1 MYVCFMIEIAALRAL
16 VAVEQQ
22 GSVVAASEAM
32 GFSPSAVSQQIKKLE
47 KQSGVT
53 VLERHGRGV
62 LLTDRGMALAEY
74 GRRILGELEELQATL
89 LADPAKPSGVLR
101 LVAFST
107 ACRGLVGPMLRRLDG
122 SGSEASAAGDSVP
135 SGSGLVGSGLVGS
148 GLEIRVVAE
157 DPREAVQR
165 VATGEA
171 DLGVVHNWHSVPL
184 VIPENMVH
192 EDLCLDTADVLLNSA
207 HRLAGRTAVEPSD
220 LVGERWISTPA
231 GAICNEALLAI
242 LAGLGRVP
250 DIRIYDPDFSTHIAM
265 VQQGVAVA
273 LVPRLGRPE
282 LPAGVVAVPVVN
294 PMQQRQVGMVYR
306 KTMTASPSIRHVVRL
321 LQDVAAGLEVG

>member
-1 MYVCFMIEIAALRAL
+1 MIEIAALRAL

-32 GFSPSAVSQQIKKLE
+32 GYSPSAVSQQIKKLE
-47 KQSGVT
+47 KQSGVA

-101 LVAFST
+101 LVGFST
-107 ACRGLVGPMLRRLDG
+107 ACRGLVGPMLRELD
-122 SGSEASAAGDSVP
+122 AGLG
-135 SGSGLVGSGLVGS
+135 GSGLGGSGLGGS
-148 GLEIRVVAE
+148 GLEVRVVAE

-207 HRLAGRTAVEPSD
+207 HPLAGRTTVEPSD
-220 LVGERWISTPA
+220 LVDERWISTPA

-282 LPAGVVAVPVVN
+282 LPARVVAVPVVN
-294 PMQQRQVGMVYR
+294 PMQQRQVGIVYR
-306 KTMTASPSIRHVVRL
+306 KTMMASPSIRHVVRL
-321 LQDVAAGLEVG
+321 LQEVAAGLDVG

>member
-89 LADPAKPSGVLR
+89 LADPTKPSGVLR
-101 LVAFST
+101 LVGFST
-107 ACRGLVGPMLRRLDG
+107 ACRGLVGPMLRKLGADQAAAA
-122 SGSEASAAGDSVP
+122 ASAAGS
-135 SGSGLVGSGLVGS
+135 SGLGGS

-207 HRLAGRTAVEPSD
+207 HPLAGRTAVEPSD
-220 LVGERWISTPA
+220 LVDERWISTPA

-282 LPAGVVAVPVVN
+282 LPAGVAAVPVVN
-294 PMQQRQVGMVYR
+294 PMQQRQVGIVYR
-306 KTMTASPSIRHVVRL
+306 KTMMASPSIRHVVRL
-321 LQDVAAGLEVG
+321 LQDVAAGLEAG

>member
-1 MYVCFMIEIAALRAL
+1 MIEIAALRAL
-16 VAVEQQ
+16 VAVEQH
-22 GSVVAASEAM
+22 GSVIAAADIM

-47 KQSGVT
+47 KQSGVA

-107 ACRGLVGPMLRRLDG
+107 ACRGLVGPMLGKLGSAGGTGDGLD
-122 SGSEASAAGDSVP
+122 
-135 SGSGLVGSGLVGS
+135 
-148 GLEIRVVAE
+148 IRVLAE

-165 VATGEA
+165 VASGEA
-171 DLGVVHNWHSVPL
+171 DLGVVHNWNSVPL
-184 VIPENMVH
+184 LIPGNMVH
-192 EDLCLDTADVLLNSA
+192 EKLCTDTADVLLNAA
-207 HRLAGRTAVEPSD
+207 HPLAGRSAVEAAD
-220 LVGERWISTPA
+220 LLGESWISTPA

-242 LAGLGRVP
+242 FAGLGQVP
-250 DIRIYDPDFSTHIAM
+250 DIRMYDPDFSTHIAM

-282 LPAGVVAVPVVN
+282 LPHGVVAVPVHK
-294 PMQQRQVGMVYR
+294 PAQQREVGLVYR
-306 KTMTASPSIRHVVRL
+306 KTMRSSPSIRHVVGL
-321 LQDVAAGLEVG
+321 LREAASSAER

>member
-101 LVAFST
+101 LVGFST
-107 ACRGLVGPMLRRLDG
+107 ACRGLVGPMLRKLGAAQAVAVG
-122 SGSEASAAGDSVP
+122 SSAAGS
-135 SGSGLVGSGLVGS
+135 SGLGGS

-207 HRLAGRTAVEPSD
+207 HPLAGRNAVEPSD
-220 LVGERWISTPA
+220 LVDERWISTPA

-242 LAGLGRVP
+242 FAGLGRVP

-282 LPAGVVAVPVVN
+282 LPAGVVVVAVPVVN
-294 PMQQRQVGMVYR
+294 PMQQRQVGIVYR

-321 LQDVAAGLEVG
+321 LQDVAAELDVG

>member
-101 LVAFST
+101 LVGFST
-107 ACRGLVGPMLRRLDG
+107 ACCGLVGPMLRKLGAAQAVAVG
-122 SGSEASAAGDSVP
+122 SSAAGS
-135 SGSGLVGSGLVGS
+135 SGLGGS

-184 VIPENMVH
+184 VIPENMIH

-207 HRLAGRTAVEPSD
+207 HPLAGRTAVEPSD
-220 LVGERWISTPA
+220 LVDERWISTPA

-242 LAGLGRVP
+242 FAGLGRVP

-294 PMQQRQVGMVYR
+294 PMQQRQVGIVYR

-321 LQDVAAGLEVG
+321 LQDVAAELDVS

>member
-1 MYVCFMIEIAALRAL
+1 MKHQHRILHRIVYVCFMIEIAALRAL

-22 GSVVAASEAM
+22 GSVVAASEAI

-107 ACRGLVGPMLRRLDG
+107 ACRGLVGPMLGKLG
-122 SGSEASAAGDSVP
+122 PTLAGT
-135 SGSGLVGSGLVGS
+135 
-148 GLEIRVVAE
+148 GLEVRVVAE

-207 HRLAGRTAVEPSD
+207 HPLAGRTAVEPSD
-220 LVGERWISTPA
+220 LVDESWISTPA

-250 DIRIYDPDFSTHIAM
+250 DIRIYDPDFSTHIGM

-282 LPAGVVAVPVVN
+282 LPGGVVAVPVVN
-294 PMQQRQVGMVYR
+294 PMQQRQVGIVYR
-306 KTMTASPSIRHVVRL
+306 KTMTASPSIRHVVGL
-321 LQDVAAGLEVG
+321 LREVADGLEVG

>member
-1 MYVCFMIEIAALRAL
+1 MHKIMYVCFMIEIAALRAL

-101 LVAFST
+101 LVGFST
-107 ACRGLVGPMLRRLDG
+107 ACRGLVGPMLRKLGTAPAVAAGSSAAASSGVGGSRLD
-122 SGSEASAAGDSVP
+122 
-135 SGSGLVGSGLVGS
+135 
-148 GLEIRVVAE
+148 IRVVAE

-184 VIPENMVH
+184 VIPENMIH

-207 HRLAGRTAVEPSD
+207 HLLAGRTAVEPSD
-220 LVGERWISTPA
+220 LVDERWISTPD

-294 PMQQRQVGMVYR
+294 PMQQRQVGIVYR

-321 LQDVAAGLEVG
+321 LQDVAAELDAG

>member
-1 MYVCFMIEIAALRAL
+1 MIEIAALRAL

-101 LVAFST
+101 LVGFST
-107 ACRGLVGPMLRRLDG
+107 ACRGLVGPMLGKLGAAQAVAPD
-122 SGSEASAAGDSVP
+122 SSAAT
-135 SGSGLVGSGLVGS
+135 GSGLNGS

-207 HRLAGRTAVEPSD
+207 HPLAGRTAVEPSD
-220 LVGERWISTPA
+220 LVDERWISTPA

-294 PMQQRQVGMVYR
+294 PMQQRQVGIVYR

-321 LQDVAAGLEVG
+321 LQDVAAGLEAG

>member
-1 MYVCFMIEIAALRAL
+1 MIEIAALRAL

-101 LVAFST
+101 LVGFST
-107 ACRGLVGPMLRRLDG
+107 ACRGLVGPMLRKLGADQAVAAASSAG
-122 SGSEASAAGDSVP
+122 SSGNGGAGL
-135 SGSGLVGSGLVGS
+135 SGSGLEV
-148 GLEIRVVAE
+148 RVVAE

-207 HRLAGRTAVEPSD
+207 HPLAGRTAVEPSD
-220 LVGERWISTPA
+220 LVDERWISTPA

-294 PMQQRQVGMVYR
+294 PMQQRQVGIVYR

>member
-1 MYVCFMIEIAALRAL
+1 MIEIAALRAL

-89 LADPAKPSGVLR
+89 LADPARPSGVLR
-101 LVAFST
+101 LVGFST
-107 ACRGLVGPMLRRLDG
+107 ACRGLVGPMLGKLG
-122 SGSEASAAGDSVP
+122 AAQAVAPTSSAAS
-135 SGSGLVGSGLVGS
+135 SSGLDGS

-207 HRLAGRTAVEPSD
+207 HPLAGRTAVEPSD
-220 LVGERWISTPA
+220 LVDERWISTPA

-294 PMQQRQVGMVYR
+294 PMQQRQVGIVYR

-321 LQDVAAGLEVG
+321 LQDVAAGLDVG

>member
-1 MYVCFMIEIAALRAL
+1 MIEIAALRAL

-74 GRRILGELEELQATL
+74 GRRILGELEELQSTL

-107 ACRGLVGPMLRRLDG
+107 ACRGLVGPMLARVA
-122 SGSEASAAGDSVP
+122 ASSP
-135 SGSGLVGSGLVGS
+135 SGRGGDGPRRGGDGP

-157 DPREAVQR
+157 DPREAVQA
-165 VATGEA
+165 VASGES

-192 EDLCLDTADVLLNSA
+192 EDLCMDTADVLLNA
-207 HRLAGRTAVEPSD
+207 DHPLAGRTAVEPSD
-220 LVGERWISTPA
+220 LVDESWISTPA

-265 VQQGVAVA
+265 VQMGVAVA

-294 PMQQRQVGMVYR
+294 PMQQRQVGIVYR

-321 LQDVAAGLEVG
+321 LREVAAGLDA

>member
-107 ACRGLVGPMLRRLDG
+107 ACRGLVGPMLRTLG
-122 SGSEASAAGDSVP
+122 AAQAGT
-135 SGSGLVGSGLVGS
+135 GARVGGS

-192 EDLCLDTADVLLNSA
+192 EDLCLDTADVLLNST
-207 HRLAGRTAVEPSD
+207 HPLVGRTAVEPSD
-220 LVGERWISTPA
+220 LVDERWISTPS

-294 PMQQRQVGMVYR
+294 PMQQRQVGIVYR
-306 KTMTASPSIRHVVRL
+306 KTMTASPSIRYVVRL